1 VDGTWLPVVF
11 LIAAL
16 VGGVFLWRWLARRGL
31 PDTGRIDP
39 YALGPWPVDP
49 HRLSTRQDVVVAFE
63 HLSVLICGPVAK
75 TWTHTTIASALSE
88 LAMAEPERALMLAR
102 LYELAR
108 YTPAE
113 EPLTTA
119 ELAEAR
125 RLVCRLAGFSDD

>member
-1 VDGTWLPVVF
+1 VDPF
-11 LIAAL
+11 
-16 VGGVFLWRWLARRGL
+16 
-31 PDTGRIDP
+31 RIDP

-49 HRLSTRQDVVVAFE
+49 HRLATRQDVVVAFE

-75 TWTHTTIASALSE
+75 TWTHTTIAGALSE

-108 YTPAE
+108 YAPIE

>member
-1 VDGTWLPVVF
+1 
-11 LIAAL
+11 

-31 PDTGRIDP
+31 PDTTRVDP

-49 HRLSTRQDVVVAFE
+49 HRLSTRQDVVAAFE
-63 HLSVLICGPVAK
+63 HLSVLICGPVAR
-75 TWTHTTIASALSE
+75 TWTHTTIAAALSE
-88 LAMAEPERALMLAR
+88 LAMAEPERAMMLAR

-108 YTPAE
+108 YTPVE

>member
-1 VDGTWLPVVF
+1 
-11 LIAAL
+11 
-16 VGGVFLWRWLARRGL
+16 
-31 PDTGRIDP
+31 
-39 YALGPWPVDP
+39 VDP
-49 HRLSTRQDVVVAFE
+49 HRLASRQDVVAAFE

-75 TWTHTTIASALSE
+75 TWTHTTIAGALSE
-88 LAMAEPERALMLAR
+88 LATAEPRRALMLAR

-108 YTPAE
+108 YTPVE